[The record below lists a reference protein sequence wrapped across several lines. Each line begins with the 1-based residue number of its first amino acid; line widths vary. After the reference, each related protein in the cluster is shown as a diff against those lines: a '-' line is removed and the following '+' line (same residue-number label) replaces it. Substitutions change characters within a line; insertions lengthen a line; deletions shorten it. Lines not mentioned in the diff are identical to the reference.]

1 MPKLNPL
8 IEKAAEA
15 EIARRLRRAACFQCE
30 LHQKRSC
37 GRSNSVP
44 WYVQVMFDAAD
55 ELEEYRGVFNE
66 EALLRLTGRYYGIA
80 PARLRELAE
89 ADKDHRLLVL
99 PCKVGEYWRDDDGRR
114 LRVTG
119 FDSFEGLS
127 ILYRYEGEE
136 TEYCRCPVSFEG
148 NFTREEN

>member
-1 MPKLNPL
+1 MSNNL
-8 IEKAAEA
+8 IK
-15 EIARRLRRAACFQCE
+15 RLRRAACFQYE
-30 LHQKRSC
+30 LHQKRSR
-37 GRSNSVP
+37 GRSNTVP

-66 EALLRLTGRYYGIA
+66 EALLRLTAVGLGTT
-80 PARLRELAE
+80 PERLRELAQ

-119 FDSFEGLS
+119 FDSFDGLS
-127 ILYRYEGEE
+127 ILYRYEDEE
-136 TEYCRCPVSFEG
+136 TEYCRSPVSFEG
-148 NFTREEN
+148 NFVREEI